1 MSTPDANG
9 WMPIEQEPDTDGP
22 FDVLLY
28 FPAEAMPDFDG
39 ADYQTQIGRWDRRN
53 HRDIFS
59 GWFHQG
65 TNHDCFEHW
74 AVENGQV
81 PTHWQPLPK
90 PPVAALQPA
99 TDTGEAK

>member
-1 MSTPDANG
+1 MSAPDKNG
-9 WMPIEQEPDTDGP
+9 WMTIENEPDNDGP

-28 FPAEAMPDFDG
+28 FPNDGLEDFDG
-39 ADYQTQIGRWDRRN
+39 ADYSTQIGRWDRTR

-74 AVENGQV
+74 TVEEGHV
-81 PTHWQPLPK
+81 PTHWQPLPA
-90 PPVAALQPA
+90 PPVQP
-99 TDTGEAK
+99 